1 MRIHLFQS
9 ALEPD
14 ILGFTYDKRGA
25 NLPIELG
32 PWTRAG
38 RGAAIEAGPS
48 RGALTGTRSSGS
60 MIAAIEKDGFY
71 IAHSETFSRDT
82 GIP

>member
-1 MRIHLFQS
+1 
-9 ALEPD
+9 
-14 ILGFTYDKRGA
+14 
-25 NLPIELG
+25 
-32 PWTRAG
+32 
-38 RGAAIEAGPS
+38 
-48 RGALTGTRSSGS
+48 